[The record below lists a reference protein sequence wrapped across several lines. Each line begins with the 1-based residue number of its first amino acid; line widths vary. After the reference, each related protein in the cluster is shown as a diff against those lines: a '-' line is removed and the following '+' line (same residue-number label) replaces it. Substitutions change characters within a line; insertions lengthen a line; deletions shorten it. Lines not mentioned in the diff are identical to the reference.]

1 MVDTTA
7 INRNAELRA
16 QVTHLENKLK
26 QMQTPLTTGDVE
38 AMKATQVRADRVAA
52 QLGERVS
59 EPKLGETPLEYR
71 RRIAQQ
77 LAQHSPRYKGET
89 FYGVGAA
96 AMDVVEREVL
106 QDAQRKAHDTVRET
120 PGQLIEEKYNDGSGR
135 IITKYHGDPLF
146 WMSHFMT
153 GGQTGFVNRNPK
165 G

>member
-1 MVDTTA
+1 MVDTAA

-16 QVTHLENKLK
+16 HVSHLEDKVK
-26 QMQTPLTTGDVE
+26 QMQRPLTTGDVE
-38 AMKATQVRADRVAA
+38 AMRETQARADRVAA

-59 EPKLGETPLEYR
+59 EPKIGETPLEYR

-77 LAQHSPRYKGET
+77 MAQHSPRYKGET

-106 QDAQRKAHDTVRET
+106 NDAQHKAHNTARET
-120 PGQLIEEKYNDGSGR
+120 PGRLFEEKFNDGSGR
-135 IITKYHGDPLF
+135 IITKYHGDPMP
-146 WMSHFMT
+146 WMQNFCT
-153 GGQTGFVNRNPK
+153 GGQVGFIRRPK